1 MKMGRLNAIRHA
13 LALQVM
19 EVMLDVVLRVKLA
32 KTFEHAMFLKVHI
45 LKPENQSKLLIDSI
59 FTHSVCITQI
69 LLII

>member
-32 KTFEHAMFLKVHI
+32 KTFEYAMFLKVHV
-45 LKPENQSKLLIDSI
+45 LKQED
-59 FTHSVCITQI
+59 
-69 LLII
+69 